1 MPDVARPR
9 RLDFR
14 NPSTIMNLS
23 QGPRGLYLD
32 WGPGRQAPGHTGGL
46 C

>member
-1 MPDVARPR
+1 MPMLLGRAGSTCAT
-9 RLDFR
+9 
-14 NPSTIMNLS
+14 PSTIMNLS

-32 WGPGRQAPGHTGGL
+32 RRPGRQALGHTGGL